1 MSIEKR
7 DRAETILWITQ
18 LETALRVKLATPN
31 LTMANYQTLAI
42 IANLTQNAHKELLS
56 NCSISL
62 VIQNFYLLLPHVLQ

>member
-7 DRAETILWITQ
+7 DRAETILYLTQ
-18 LETALRVKLATPN
+18 LETALRLKLATPN
-31 LTMANYQTLAI
+31 LTMANYQTLAK